1 MCPHR
6 VVEFKMEESMKK
18 AAEVLN
24 KHSLGGRPLKVK
36 EVRSASV
43 LAGLEWEGGVLVKDL
58 GLTQGIM
65 DRKQDLT
72 TIKNP
77 SQLLFNHLNQC

>member
-1 MCPHR
+1 MLSVLCPHR

-36 EVRSASV
+36 EVRRGSV
-43 LAGLEWEGGVLVKDL
+43 LAGEGEFWWKVWGWLR
-58 GLTQGIM
+58 GQWTQSS
-65 DRKQDLT
+65 
-72 TIKNP
+72 IK
-77 SQLLFNHLNQC
+77 

>member
-1 MCPHR
+1 MLSVLCPHR

-36 EVRSASV
+36 EVRRGSV
-43 LAGLEWEGGVLVKDL
+43 LAGEGE
-58 GLTQGIM
+58 
-65 DRKQDLT
+65 
-72 TIKNP
+72 
-77 SQLLFNHLNQC
+77 FW

>member
-1 MCPHR
+1 MCPYR

-36 EVRSASV
+36 EVRRGSV
-43 LAGLEWEGGVLVKDL
+43 LGGGVLDKRL
-58 GLTQGIM
+58 GLTQRIM
-65 DRKQDLT
+65 DRKQDSNRM
-72 TIKNP
+72 KKP
-77 SQLLFNHLNQC
+77 SQLFFNHFNHC

>member
-1 MCPHR
+1 MLSVLCPHR

-36 EVRSASV
+36 EVRRGSV
-43 LAGLEWEGGVLVKDL
+43 LAGEGEFWLKV
-58 GLTQGIM
+58 
-65 DRKQDLT
+65 
-72 TIKNP
+72 
-77 SQLLFNHLNQC
+77 

>member
-1 MCPHR
+1 MFLAILYPHS

-36 EVRSASV
+36 EVRRASV
-43 LAGLEWEGGVLVKDL
+43 LSV
-58 GLTQGIM
+58 
-65 DRKQDLT
+65 
-72 TIKNP
+72 
-77 SQLLFNHLNQC
+77 C

>member
-1 MCPHR
+1 MFLDVLYLHS

-36 EVRSASV
+36 EVRLASV
-43 LAGLEWEGGVLVKDL
+43 LLVSW
-58 GLTQGIM
+58 I
-65 DRKQDLT
+65 
-72 TIKNP
+72 
-77 SQLLFNHLNQC
+77 

>member
-1 MCPHR
+1 MLCPHR

-36 EVRSASV
+36 EVR
-43 LAGLEWEGGVLVKDL
+43 GGSVLVKGL
-58 GLTQGIM
+58 GLTQENGQ
-65 DRKQDLT
+65 KAGL
-72 TIKNP
+72 K
-77 SQLLFNHLNQC
+77 

>member
-1 MCPHR
+1 MFLEVLYLHS

-36 EVRSASV
+36 EVRLTSV
-43 LAGLEWEGGVLVKDL
+43 LSAPWKKAEGCSAVQQYGLR
-58 GLTQGIM
+58 IC
-65 DRKQDLT
+65 
-72 TIKNP
+72 
-77 SQLLFNHLNQC
+77 S

>member
-1 MCPHR
+1 MFLDVLYPYS

-36 EVRSASV
+36 EVRCASV
-43 LAGLEWEGGVLVKDL
+43 LSV
-58 GLTQGIM
+58 
-65 DRKQDLT
+65 
-72 TIKNP
+72 
-77 SQLLFNHLNQC
+77 C